1 MAGEPMS
8 KVAPHPAE
16 TPPDA
21 RNQLDALYRS
31 HSGAL
36 LRFLARQRVSRDE
49 AQDLVHEA
57 YVRVQQSGDV
67 GGIRHPKAFLFRVV
81 SNLLFNSL
89 KRRRLLGITPL
100 PAECPELV
108 DEGTA
113 PQRALDAERELA
125 IVRAAFTELPAK
137 CRLAFVMN
145 RFEDMSYPQ
154 IARELNVSVSMVEKH
169 VSQAL
174 AHLRSRVLREPDARP
189 VEGSGPRKE
198 RR

>member
-1 MAGEPMS
+1 MA
-8 KVAPHPAE
+8 KAAPLPVE
-16 TPPDA
+16 TPPGV
-21 RNQLDALYRS
+21 RKKLDTLYRT

-49 AQDLVHEA
+49 AQDIVQEA
-57 YVRVQQSGDV
+57 YFRVHQAGEV
-67 GGIRHPKAFLFRVV
+67 AGIRHPKAFLFRVV
-81 SNLLFNSL
+81 RNLLLNSL
-89 KRRRLLGITPL
+89 KRRRVLGIAPL

-125 IVRAAFTELPAK
+125 IVRAAFAELPLK
-137 CRLAFVMN
+137 CRTAFVMN
-145 RFEDMSYPQ
+145 RFDDMSYPQ

-174 AHLRSRVLREPDARP
+174 AHLRSRLIRECGAGSARDLRMM
-189 VEGSGPRKE
+189 KE
-198 RR
+198 HR